1 MPKKVKIPLFRA
13 QKVLARTVFVLSAS
27 HIRRSQASRPVHEA
41 KTTITSM
48 KFDDI
53 VPILQRLQDPGP
65 LDPNPAD
72 SQAAKDFKELY
83 IKDLHANHGDVA
95 KKLAL
100 EITTSSG
107 TRHGYLFSGTIGSG
121 KSTELRRL
129 AQELRSSGNYALVI
143 NAQEYLNP
151 QMPISIVDLLLAMA
165 MGVWEATAKVL
176 DIDSSEG
183 DRWNW
188 LKSVFTAGVDPK
200 EVEVSGGVL
209 KLKMSLHSNPNVRER
224 LRLFHEARLDEL
236 IAQFNEFLSYAAQE
250 IKAKRELD
258 DKAKMVLVVDS
269 LEHFGGQAA
278 AGQPDEVF
286 SSLQRMFNTFASYL
300 RLEGWS
306 VVYSVPPLL
315 HKLAPGIANAFG
327 TTSTYFLTSAHVFKD
342 RSDAIDVDTVT
353 QKLMPLVRKRI
364 GEAHVAELIGDA
376 EIRNIIEM
384 TGGDLRDLIRAVRA
398 VLLAGLGDKNSFP
411 VTQAHLEQVFNDMRR
426 PYLPL
431 PVNTQTRLAYVAR
444 NFKPELQDQADW
456 PHVISDLAQKRIL
469 LYLNGS
475 EWYRVHP
482 LLGDSVSPSPLAS

>member
-1 MPKKVKIPLFRA
+1 
-13 QKVLARTVFVLSAS
+13 
-27 HIRRSQASRPVHEA
+27 
-41 KTTITSM
+41 M

-72 SQAAKDFKELY
+72 SQAEKEFKELY
-83 IKDLHANHGDVA
+83 IKDLHASHGDLA

-100 EITTSSG
+100 EIKTSSG

-129 AQELRSSGNYALVI
+129 AQELRSSGNFALVI
-143 NAQEYLNP
+143 NAQDYLNP

-165 MGVWEATAKVL
+165 MGVWEATAKEL
-176 DIDSSEG
+176 GINPSEG

-188 LKSVFTAGVDPK
+188 LKSVFTAGVD
-200 EVEVSGGVL
+200 VEGVDVGGGVV
-209 KLKMSLHSNPNVRER
+209 KLKMALHSNPNVRER
-224 LRLFHEARLDEL
+224 LRKFHEARLDEL
-236 IAQFNEFLSYAAQE
+236 IAQINDFLSEAAQK
-250 IKAKRELD
+250 IKTKRGLN

-286 SSLQRMFNTFASYL
+286 LSLQRMFNTFASYL
-300 RLEGWS
+300 RLDGWS

-315 HKLAPGIANAFG
+315 HKLAPGIANSFG
-327 TTSTYFLTSAHVFKD
+327 ATTTYFLTSAHVFRD
-342 RSDAIDVDTVT
+342 RSDAIDHDTVT

-364 GEAHVAELIGDA
+364 GEAHVAGLIQDA

-398 VLLAGLGDKNSFP
+398 VLLAGLGDKNTFP
-411 VTQAHLEQVFNDMRR
+411 VTQTHLNQVYNDMRR

-431 PVNTQTRLAYVAR
+431 PINTQSRLAYVASK
-444 NFKPELQDQADW
+444 FMPELKDQADW
-456 PHVISDLAQKRIL
+456 SHVISDLAQKRIL

-475 EWYRVHP
+475 EWYGVHP
-482 LLGDSVSPSPLAS
+482 LLRDSVNPSALAS

>member
-1 MPKKVKIPLFRA
+1 
-13 QKVLARTVFVLSAS
+13 
-27 HIRRSQASRPVHEA
+27 
-41 KTTITSM
+41 M

-72 SQAAKDFKELY
+72 TQAAKEFKELY
-83 IKDLHANHGDVA
+83 IKDLHASHGDLA

-100 EITTSSG
+100 EIKTSSG

-129 AQELRSSGNYALVI
+129 AQELRSSGNYAVVI

-165 MGVWEATAKVL
+165 MGVWEATAKELGV
-176 DIDSSEG
+176 DPSAG

-188 LKSVFTAGVDPK
+188 LKAVFTAGVEVK
-200 EVEVSGGVL
+200 EVDVSGGVL
-209 KLKMSLHSNPNVRER
+209 KLKMALHSNPNVRER

-236 IAQFNEFLSYAAQE
+236 ISQINEFLSDAAKK
-250 IKAKRELD
+250 IKAKRALD

-286 SSLQRMFNTFASYL
+286 LSLQRMFNTFASYL

-327 TTSTYFLTSAHVFKD
+327 ATSTYFLTSAHVFQD
-342 RSDAIDVDTVT
+342 RSDAIDADTVT

-364 GEAHVAELIGDA
+364 GEAHVAALIGDL
-376 EIRNIIEM
+376 EIRNLIEM

-411 VTQAHLEQVFNDMRR
+411 VTQAHLNQVYNDMRR

-431 PVNTQTRLAYVAR
+431 PVSTQTRLAYVAKH
-444 NFKPELQDQADW
+444 FKPELQDQADW

-469 LYLNGS
+469 LYLNGA
-475 EWYRVHP
+475 EWYGVHP
-482 LLGDSVSPSPLAS
+482 LLRGSVSPSPLAS

>member
-1 MPKKVKIPLFRA
+1 
-13 QKVLARTVFVLSAS
+13 
-27 HIRRSQASRPVHEA
+27 
-41 KTTITSM
+41 M

-72 SQAAKDFKELY
+72 TQAAKEFKELY
-83 IKDLHANHGDVA
+83 IKDLHASHGDLA

-100 EITTSSG
+100 EIKTSSG

-129 AQELRSSGNYALVI
+129 AQELRSTGNYALVI

-165 MGVWEATAKVL
+165 MGVWEATAKELGV
-176 DIDSSEG
+176 DASAG

-188 LKSVFTAGVDPK
+188 LKSVFTAGVD
-200 EVEVSGGVL
+200 VDGVDISVGVV
-209 KLKMSLHSNPNVRER
+209 KLKMALHSNPNVREQ
-224 LRLFHEARLDEL
+224 LRKFHEARLDEL
-236 IAQFNEFLSYAAQE
+236 ISEINKFLSDAAQK
-250 IKAKRELD
+250 IKAKRGLD

-286 SSLQRMFNTFASYL
+286 LSLQRMFNTFASYL
-300 RLEGWS
+300 RLAGWS

-327 TTSTYFLTSAHVFKD
+327 ATSTYFLTSAHVFKD
-342 RSDAIDVDTVT
+342 RSDAIDADTVT
-353 QKLMPLVRKRI
+353 NKLMPLVRKRI
-364 GEAHVAELIGDA
+364 GEAHVAALIGEA
-376 EIRNIIEM
+376 EIRNLIEM

-398 VLLAGLGDKNSFP
+398 VLLAGLGDNNSFP
-411 VTQAHLEQVFNDMRR
+411 VKPAHLEQVYNDMRR

-431 PVNTQTRLAYVAR
+431 PVNTQTRLAYVATH
-444 NFKPELQDQADW
+444 FKPELQDQADW

-475 EWYRVHP
+475 EWYGVHP
-482 LLGDSVSPSPLAS
+482 LLRGSVSPSPLAS

>member
-1 MPKKVKIPLFRA
+1 
-13 QKVLARTVFVLSAS
+13 
-27 HIRRSQASRPVHEA
+27 
-41 KTTITSM
+41 M

-72 SQAAKDFKELY
+72 SKAEREFKELY
-83 IKDLHANHGDVA
+83 IKDLHSSHGDLA

-100 EITTSSG
+100 EIQTSSG

-143 NAQEYLNP
+143 NAQDYLNP

-165 MGVWEATAKVL
+165 MGVWEATAQEL
-176 DIDSSEG
+176 SIDPWQG

-188 LKSVFTAGVDPK
+188 LKSGLTAAVDPTD
-200 EVEVSGGVL
+200 VEVGGGVL
-209 KLKMSLHSNPNVRER
+209 KLKMSLRSNPNVRER
-224 LRLFHEARLDEL
+224 LRKFHEARLDEL
-236 IAQFNEFLSYAAQE
+236 ISEINDFLSDAAQK
-250 IKAKRELD
+250 IKTKRGLD

-286 SSLQRMFNTFASYL
+286 LSLQRMFNTFASYL
-300 RLEGWS
+300 RLAGWS

-315 HKLAPGIANAFG
+315 NKLAPGIANAFG
-327 TTSTYFLTSAHVFKD
+327 ATTTYFLTSAHVFQD
-342 RSDAIDVDTVT
+342 RSDAIDVDTVK

-364 GEAHVAELIGDA
+364 GETHVAELMQDA

-398 VLLAGLGDKNSFP
+398 ALLAGLGDKNTFP
-411 VTQAHLEQVFNDMRR
+411 VTQAHLNQVYNDMRR

-431 PVNTQTRLAYVAR
+431 PVNTQARLAYVAS
-444 NFKPELQDQADW
+444 NFTPELRDQSDW
-456 PHVISDLAQKRIL
+456 AHVISDLAQKRIL

-475 EWYRVHP
+475 EWYGVHP
-482 LLGDSVSPSPLAS
+482 LLRDSVSPSPLSR